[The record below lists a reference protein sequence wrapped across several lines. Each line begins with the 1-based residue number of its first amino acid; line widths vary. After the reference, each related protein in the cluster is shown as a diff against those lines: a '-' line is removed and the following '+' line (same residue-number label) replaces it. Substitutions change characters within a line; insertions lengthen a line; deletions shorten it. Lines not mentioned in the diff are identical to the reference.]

1 MFRRVI
7 WIFLTLCRVLP
18 AAAAGL
24 EDASGFL
31 TARQALADG
40 LPEVAA
46 VKAQR
51 LLNDKSLSQV
61 DRQKLATFAA
71 EAWTR
76 AGRAAPVL
84 ALAAAHDLHDEHFW
98 RAQAHALQG
107 QLAQAREELTSG
119 RPSLSSQAR
128 LLLGQVLCAL
138 GEEDAAREEV
148 EPLLIHELAAIRR
161 HARLLLAEI
170 ETAAGKV
177 HAAFRLLDE
186 EPDPA
191 DATAGLIRAR
201 CLMVANRLA
210 EARSILE
217 QLLQL
222 PTGGEHARH
231 AAGILL
237 AELWLQENQ
246 PEKAFAHLVK
256 LLDTTITSQS
266 WTHAFEVLDRAWMAL
281 PEPRVLPEV
290 ITRWV
295 TQGSQAQQVPEPS
308 AALLQ
313 AAGVFRGHAEFI
325 LARWLHAAGRPQE
338 AAGLL
343 EGFLIL
349 HPGHPRRSAALR
361 TAMGIYAAFK
371 ADVRVLQLSESWR
384 ADFSGDEGGTLVD
397 FLAGGIQFRRAEFSQ
412 AQESFQAAANVAT
425 SFSERRRSLFNAAV
439 SALRGG
445 DLVLYLGLLA
455 QLEASGGSQDATG
468 DSAAD
473 LQIEKALEAAAR
485 QQDDAEESL
494 RTFITTR
501 PGHPRLPEARLAL
514 AEWLLQSHP
523 PRPDEARRLLSEVKL
538 PAEPRSAARDNLAQR
553 VDRARLWLHE
563 ATGDLKGLPTECATF
578 AKAWPASPFLPEV
591 RMKEASA
598 HFQLADFASAR
609 TCFEIAA
616 KEHPQSPHADTALY
630 FAALSAMSVMSAEG
644 RERALAIW
652 DMLAKKSGPL
662 AIASRRQQAL
672 AYRRQAD
679 LPAALKALD
688 QVLAVQSLDAETR
701 YLTLCEKAEVLL
713 LLGKNDRASLAQAAT
728 LLRELLD
735 QRGTLSFRWR
745 AQAGFTL
752 ATVLHE
758 AGSDA
763 EALEAC
769 YDTLR
774 AADVTPPAS
783 PADHLWFSKA
793 GFFGIEL
800 LEDAHQWEAAA
811 KLAEQ
816 LAHVNGPRANDARQ
830 IATKI
835 RLEHFLW
842 DGPTP
847 SPPVQP
853 VLPAIPVP
861 EPPPTPPALK
871 KKK

>member
-1 MFRRVI
+1 MLRRAL

-18 AAAAGL
+18 ADAAGL
-24 EDASGFL
+24 EDAPAFIN
-31 TARQALADG
+31 ARQALADG
-40 LPEVAA
+40 MPEVAA

-51 LLNDKSLSQV
+51 LLKDKSLSPI
-61 DRQKLATFAA
+61 DRQELATFAA

-84 ALAAAHDLHDEHFW
+84 ALAAAHDLRDEHFW

-107 QLAQAREELTSG
+107 QLAQAREELTGG
-119 RPSLSSQAR
+119 RPSLSSQGH

-138 GEEDAAREEV
+138 GEADAAREEV

-177 HAAFRLLDE
+177 HAALRLLDQ

-191 DATAGLIRAR
+191 DATAGLIRVR

-210 EARSILE
+210 EARGILE
-217 QLLQL
+217 KLLQL
-222 PTGGEHARH
+222 PTGGENVRH
-231 AAGILL
+231 AASILL
-237 AELWLQENQ
+237 AELWLQEKQ

-256 LLDTTITSQS
+256 LLDTSITSES
-266 WTHAFEVLDRAWMAL
+266 WTHAFEVLDLAWMAL

-308 AALLQ
+308 ATLLQ
-313 AAGVFRGHAEFI
+313 AGAVFRGHAEFI
-325 LARWLHAAGRPQE
+325 LARWLRAAGRSHE

-361 TAMGIYAAFK
+361 TAMQIYAGLR

-384 ADFSGDEGGTLVD
+384 AEFSGDEGGTLVD
-397 FLAGGIQFRRAEFSQ
+397 FLAGSIQFRRAEFAQ

-439 SALRGG
+439 SALKGG

-485 QQDDAEESL
+485 QQADAEESL
-494 RTFITTR
+494 RNFITTR

-514 AEWLLQSHP
+514 AEWLLQIHP
-523 PRPDEARRLLSEVKL
+523 PRPDDARRLLEEVQV
-538 PAEPRSAARDNLAQR
+538 PVGPRSDARDALAQR
-553 VDRARLWLHE
+553 LDRARLWLHE
-563 ATGDLKGLPTECATF
+563 ATGDLKGLLADCATF
-578 AKAWPASPFLPEV
+578 AKNWPGSPFLAEV

-609 TCFEIAA
+609 TSFEIAA
-616 KEHPQSPHADTALY
+616 KEYPQSPQVDTALY
-630 FAALSAMSVMSAEG
+630 FAALSALSVMSAEG
-644 RERALAIW
+644 RERALNLW
-652 DMLAKKSGPL
+652 DTLAKKGGPL

-672 AYRRQAD
+672 AYRRQSD
-679 LPAALKALD
+679 LPAALQALD
-688 QVLAVQSLDAETR
+688 QVLATKSLDTETR
-701 YLTLCEKAEVLL
+701 HLTLCEKAEVLL
-713 LLGKNDRASLAQAAT
+713 LLGKKDRASLAKAAT
-728 LLRELLD
+728 LLRDFLD
-735 QRGTLSFRWR
+735 QGSSLSFRWR

-774 AADVTPPAS
+774 ASDVTPPAS
-783 PADHLWFSKA
+783 PPDYLWFSKA

-816 LAHVNGPRANDARQ
+816 LAQVNGPRSNDARQ

-847 SPPVQP
+847 TPPVQP

-861 EPPPTPPALK
+861 EPLTPPSSAK